1 MHTYILIHNINDRL
15 LYFTG
20 AYKES
25 REGPPGLKGRGGGGE
40 GRISKKDN
48 VFMANP

>member
-25 REGPPGLKGRGGGGE
+25 REGGGGWGQNPPRGE
-40 GRISKKDN
+40 TKESFFG
-48 VFMANP
+48 